1 MDQDDVLDGTEEL
14 TINLEKELLYK
25 LMLVAHEQD
34 ITLNQLI
41 EEILIDYIEK
51 HKNLKH
57 D

>member
-51 HKNLKH
+51 HKNLKR